1 MELLDKEIFADF
13 KDATDELF
21 LILEAARL
29 VDGGSRLN
37 DAAQV
42 AKNLDEALGN
52 LSDGGLGSDL
62 QQVKR
67 VEAMIATVGQLL
79 TLKQK
84 TIFDPLVVGLLR
96 MASCRANE
104 LENDWEML
112 VTEELGPLLRN
123 S

>member
-1 MELLDKEIFADF
+1 MELLDIDLFADF
-13 KDATDELF
+13 KDATDELC
-21 LILEAARL
+21 LVLEAARRVDGSLEL
-29 VDGGSRLN
+29 VDV
-37 DAAQV
+37 AQV

-52 LSDGGLGSDL
+52 LSEGGLGSDL

-84 TIFDPLVVGLLR
+84 AMRDPLVLGLLR
-96 MASCRANE
+96 MAAYRAHE

-112 VTEELGPLLRN
+112 VIEELGPLLRM
-123 S
+123 

>member
-1 MELLDKEIFADF
+1 MELLDKELFADF

-29 VDGGSRLN
+29 IDAGSRLN

-84 TIFDPLVVGLLR
+84 AMFDPLVVGLLR
-96 MASCRANE
+96 MASYRANE
-104 LENDWEML
+104 LENDWELL
-112 VTEELGPLLRN
+112 VTEELGPLLRM
-123 S
+123 